1 MVTVKNVHNDVE
13 STFTNERW
21 AEIQKDAKY
30 NGLFVEVKKPET
42 PKEVKEIEKAAKPV
56 ETKAAEKVSDKK

>member
-30 NGLFVEVKKPET
+30 SGLFVEVKKPET
-42 PKEVKEIEKAAKPV
+42 PKEVKEIDKAAKAA
-56 ETKAAEKVSDKK
+56 ETKAAEKDSDKK